1 MTLNSAIVIEL
12 LIKVYS
18 GIFLYFSNSTTQ
30 DSYDKGGNTPKT
42 GSHSVMERPESV
54 ILVAPPIK
62 TRRIKRNSNI
72 EDQIIKGRFVFFL
85 VSFNLNLVI

>member
-1 MTLNSAIVIEL
+1 
-12 LIKVYS
+12 
-18 GIFLYFSNSTTQ
+18 
-30 DSYDKGGNTPKT
+30 
-42 GSHSVMERPESV
+42 MERPESV